1 MKEEVS
7 NDREEGQIY
16 LEVSR
21 YVNRKGRGPQEPSQE
36 WVHKHGG
43 RLKANKGT
51 YQNKTSREKENRG
64 GEPHRGHE
72 AAQETRARWANK
84 PAGGRTKSENEN
96 PQNKEKEDLDPPGNQ
111 ESKDPEKHSEGEEEH
126 AHPEDMFAWVA
137 V

>member
-64 GEPHRGHE
+64 GEPHRG
-72 AAQETRARWANK
+72 
-84 PAGGRTKSENEN
+84 SVV
-96 PQNKEKEDLDPPGNQ
+96 QNTAIPYRYQ
-111 ESKDPEKHSEGEEEH
+111 ESLKLSDS
-126 AHPEDMFAWVA
+126 D
-137 V
+137 